1 MKVAQIYSLLNTVT
15 SEVLGKSDIVTEDLS
30 NTVDM
35 GNEVFNNGDVDNY
48 VKSLINHIGQ
58 VIFSNREY
66 AGNAP
71 SVLMDG
77 WEYGSVLEKITA
89 EIPEATE
96 NASWNLEDKKAYPY
110 DTFYKPTVSAKFYN
124 SKNTFEIPMSFT
136 EMQLKESFSNAQQ
149 LNGFLSM
156 IETAIRKSMTIKTD
170 SMIMRTINNMIG
182 QTFHAEHPDITDGN
196 YSAVSGIKAVNLLKL
211 FNDKFNS
218 AEGATKLTAEQ
229 ALTSPEFIRFA
240 TFEIG
245 MYKDRM
251 SKISSLFNVGGKDRF
266 TPFDMLHIILLSDF
280 ANSAKIYLQSDTFN
294 RDLVALPNAETVPY
308 WQGSGTDYGFSKVS
322 DIHVNIK
329 TGDAT
334 TAEIIA
340 SGILGVMFDRDAL
353 GVCNVNERTT
363 TAYNP
368 KGEFYSSFYKYDC
381 QYFNDTNENFVV
393 FYVK

>member
-1 MKVAQIYSLLNTVT
+1 MKVEQIYTLLNTVT
-15 SEVLGKSDIVTEDLS
+15 GEVLGKSDIVAEDLS
-30 NTVDM
+30 NVVDL
-35 GNEVFNNGDVDNY
+35 GTEVFNNTEVDNY
-48 VKSLINHIGQ
+48 VKSLINHIGK
-58 VIFSNREY
+58 VIFTNREY

-77 WEYGSVLEKITA
+77 WEYGSVLEKISA
-89 EIPEATE
+89 DIPEAQQ
-96 NASWNLEDKKAYPY
+96 NDSWNLNDKQQYPF
-110 DTFYKPTVSAKFYN
+110 DTFYKPSVSAKFFN

-156 IETAIRKSMTIKTD
+156 IESSIRKSMTIKTD

-182 QTFHAEHPDITDGN
+182 QTLASEFPDVTDGQ
-196 YSAVSGIKAVNLLKL
+196 YSSVTGIKAVNLLKL
-211 FNDKFNS
+211 YNDKFNS

-229 ALTSPEFIRFA
+229 ALTSPEFIRYA
-240 TFEIG
+240 TFTIG

-266 TPFDMLHIILLSDF
+266 TPNDMLHIILLSDF

-294 RDLVALPNAETVPY
+294 KELVALPNAETVPY
-308 WQGSGTDYGFSKVS
+308 WQGSGTDYSFSKVS

-329 TGDAT
+329 SADSTK
-334 TAEIIA
+334 EIVA

-393 FYVK
+393 FFVE

>member
-1 MKVAQIYSLLNTVT
+1 MKVEQIYSLLNNVT
-15 SEVLGKSDIVTEDLS
+15 SEVLGKTEVVAEDLS
-30 NTVDM
+30 NVVDM
-35 GNEVFNNGDVDNY
+35 GTEVFNSGDVDNY
-48 VKSLINHIGQ
+48 VKSLINHIGK
-58 VIFSNREY
+58 VIFTNREY

-77 WEYGSVLEKITA
+77 WEYGSVLEKISA
-89 EIPEATE
+89 DIPEATE
-96 NASWNLEDKKAYPY
+96 NSSWNLQDKQQYPY
-110 DTFYKPTVSAKFYN
+110 DTFYKPSVSAKFFN
-124 SKNTFEIPMSFT
+124 SKNTFEVPMSFT
-136 EMQLKESFSNAQQ
+136 ELQLRESFSNAQQ

-156 IETAIRKSMTIKTD
+156 IESAIRKSMTIKTD

-182 QTFHAEHPDITDGN
+182 QTLHAEHPDISDGN

-211 FNDKFNS
+211 YNDKFNS
-218 AEGATKLTAEQ
+218 ADGATKLTPENC
-229 ALTSPEFIRFA
+229 LTDAGFIRFA

-266 TPFDMLHIILLSDF
+266 TPTDALHIILLADF

-294 RDLVALPNAETVPY
+294 KELVALPNAETVPY
-308 WQGSGTDYGFSKVS
+308 WQGSGKDYSFTNVS

-329 TGDAT
+329 TSDA
-334 TAEIIA
+334 TAEITA

-393 FYVK
+393 FYVE